1 MAELNVSEVTQQNY
15 VRDNEE
21 AYLASR
27 KKQEDKDEFQKKE
40 LAKKYTA
47 ISSWKA
53 RQKKEAKKEVKAADT
68 ISTVEQFLEVAK
80 KVILKKKF
88 TLDEIVNIG
97 KKIKEIVNKI
107 QVAEAQAIVDD
118 KEEKI
123 KEFKAKKKAAEAVAK
138 KAADDVAAAEKEL
151 KDLGVT
157 EEEAANE

>member
-1 MAELNVSEVTQQNY
+1 MAELNVSEETQQKY

-27 KKQEDKDEFQKKE
+27 KKQEDKDEYQKKE

-53 RQKKEAKKEVKAADT
+53 RQKKEAKKEAKAADT

-88 TLDEIVNIG
+88 TLKEIASIDE
-97 KKIKEIVNKI
+97 KIKEIINKI
-107 QVAEAQAIVDD
+107 QAAEAQAKVDE

-138 KAADDVAAAEKEL
+138 KAADDVAAAAAELEK
-151 KDLGVT
+151 LGVT
-157 EEEAANE
+157 AEANEQQ